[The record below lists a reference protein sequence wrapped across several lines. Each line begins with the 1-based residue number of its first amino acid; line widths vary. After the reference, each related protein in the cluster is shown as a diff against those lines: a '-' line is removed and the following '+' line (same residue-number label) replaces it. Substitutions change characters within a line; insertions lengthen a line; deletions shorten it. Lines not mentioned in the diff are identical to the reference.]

1 MCQDLQAVL
10 VVPHKLLVDVQH
22 GQQDVEQVS
31 CRHIKLFL
39 ITFHHVHSDKHLN
52 ECIMNKVMKFN
63 KDMTLTKD

>member
-31 CRHIKLFL
+31 CRHIKLFKSHF
-39 ITFHHVHSDKHLN
+39 IT
-52 ECIMNKVMKFN
+52 C
-63 KDMTLTKD
+63 TLTNIGMSAL